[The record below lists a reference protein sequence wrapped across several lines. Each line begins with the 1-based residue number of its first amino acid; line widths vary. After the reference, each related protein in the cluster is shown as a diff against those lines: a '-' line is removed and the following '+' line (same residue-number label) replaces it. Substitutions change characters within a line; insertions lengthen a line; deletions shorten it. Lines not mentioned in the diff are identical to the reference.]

1 MLSRFTAAAA
11 FALALALPLALAV
24 VVVVIAAAPHRR
36 TRSVASC
43 RPVSFVPRNHQCL
56 WCREALRV
64 RRMRLFKK
72 RAPGEQPK
80 RTASV
85 GSALLARA
93 TSGVDSTAA
102 AAAVAASLLADPAAS
117 RSAPTV
123 TTRSRTEQF
132 VAMRAAMRSAE
143 QNQFDR
149 VVTRYQLVRRSST
162 NSNSNTKSRSSS
174 RRCDS
179 DEARARDRRAM
190 AAMVD

>member
-36 TRSVASC
+36 TRFVASC

-162 NSNSNTKSRSSS
+162 NSNSKSRSSS

>member
-1 MLSRFTAAAA
+1 M
-11 FALALALPLALAV
+11 
-24 VVVVIAAAPHRR
+24 
-36 TRSVASC
+36 
-43 RPVSFVPRNHQCL
+43 
-56 WCREALRV
+56 

-162 NSNSNTKSRSSS
+162 NSNSKSRSSS